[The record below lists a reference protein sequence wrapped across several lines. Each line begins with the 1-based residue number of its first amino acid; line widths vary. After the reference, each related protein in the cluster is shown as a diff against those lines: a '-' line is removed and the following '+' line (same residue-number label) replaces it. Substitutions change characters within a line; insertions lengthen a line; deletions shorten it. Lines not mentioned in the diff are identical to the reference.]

1 MSTPE
6 LRSGPVPEE
15 QKERL
20 ARWLAEWQIEQS
32 LAAGKGDEESDS
44 PVDGDDR
51 SPPDSKGLVAPT
63 ADEPGLDVGQV
74 RLFSPEI
81 PATADVPLHVALL
94 DRVAPGVFLAAP
106 FSRFSEPAFPGEL
119 QTGRAETVLRVICP
133 WNARP
138 IPLDTLRKSWI
149 VSDLTEQERLDALC
163 VYRHVKQGES
173 LSTELANRIG
183 PPLVH
188 PDDPRLVYEARENL
202 RMDRVVREGT
212 ETENSTRRDLYAA
225 KEKDDELRLAA
236 ESPEEYGE
244 EPEEDPTD

>member
-32 LAAGKGDEESDS
+32 LAAGNGDEESS
-44 PVDGDDR
+44 RDGEDR

-63 ADEPGLDVGQV
+63 AEEPGLDVGQV
-74 RLFSPEI
+74 RLLSPEI
-81 PATADVPLHVALL
+81 PAAADMPLHVALL

-106 FSRFSEPAFPGEL
+106 FSRFAEPAIPGEL
-119 QTGRAETVLRVICP
+119 QTGRVETVLRVLCP

-138 IPLDTLRKSWI
+138 IPMSTLRRSWI
-149 VSDLTEQERLDALC
+149 VSDLTEQERRDALC
-163 VYRHVKQGES
+163 VYRHVKEGES
-173 LSTELANRIG
+173 LSAGLASRIG

-202 RMDRVVREGT
+202 RMDRIVREGA
-212 ETENSTRRDLYAA
+212 ETEDSTRPDLYAA
-225 KEKDDELRLAA
+225 GEKDDELRLAA
-236 ESPEEYGE
+236 ESPEEYGGD
-244 EPEEDPTD
+244 PDEDPIT